1 MALPALVD
9 AQKFGEYWMPAFAGM
24 TVEAWARSRGNGM
37 SNKELAGRVAVI
49 TGAGRSIGRAM
60 ALELAEGGC
69 AVVVN
74 VRSNRAE
81 AEAVVKDIES
91 RGGRGMVGV
100 ADVVDAKAVHAMA
113 DAALKKFGRIDYL
126 INNAALRGEK
136 TIEHMTFE
144 EWRHITGVVLDGA
157 FHCVKA
163 CIEAIKK
170 SDAGSIINVGGL
182 TGAMGAPDRVHVVTA
197 KAGVAG
203 FTRGLARELAEYK
216 ITVNTLVPAMLA
228 KPDTPNEIPAHP
240 IYRPIL
246 GRAAWPTDFAPLA
259 RFLVGPGAR
268 YITGQTINVNGGTY
282 FGV

>member
-1 MALPALVD
+1 
-9 AQKFGEYWMPAFAGM
+9 MPDQ
-24 TVEAWARSRGNGM
+24 
-37 SNKELAGRVAVI
+37 ELQGRVAII

-60 ALELAEGGC
+60 ALELAAGGC

-81 AEAVVKDIES
+81 AESVVKEIEGK
-91 RGGRGMVGV
+91 GGKAMAAL
-100 ADVVDAKAVHAMA
+100 ADVIDAKAVHAMA

-126 INNAALRGEK
+126 INNVAQRGEQS
-136 TIEHMTFE
+136 IEHMTFE
-144 EWRHITGVVLDGA
+144 EWRHITGIVLDGA

-163 CIEAIKK
+163 CLPAIKK

-182 TGAMGAPDRVHVVTA
+182 TGAVGAPDRVHVVTA
-197 KAGVAG
+197 KAGIAG
-203 FTRGLARELAEYK
+203 FSRGLAMELAPHK

-228 KPDTPNEIPAHP
+228 KPDKPNEIPAHP
-240 IYRPIL
+240 IYRPLL
-246 GRAAWPTDFAPLA
+246 GRAAWPDDFAPLT

-282 FGV
+282 FG

>member
-1 MALPALVD
+1 
-9 AQKFGEYWMPAFAGM
+9 
-24 TVEAWARSRGNGM
+24 
-37 SNKELAGRVAVI
+37 VAVI

-60 ALELAEGGC
+60 ALELAAGGA

-81 AEAVVKDIES
+81 AEAVVREIEAN
-91 RGGRGMVGV
+91 GGRAMVAI
-100 ADVVDAKAVHAMA
+100 ADVVDAPAVEAMA
-113 DAALKKFGRIDYL
+113 KAALQKFGRIDYL

-136 TIEHMTFE
+136 GIEHMSFE
-144 EWRHITGVVLDGA
+144 DWRKVIGVTLDGA

-163 CIEAIKK
+163 CLGAIKN
-170 SDAGSIINVGGL
+170 SDAGAIVNVGGL

-197 KAGVAG
+197 KAGIAG
-203 FTRGLARELAEYK
+203 FTRGLAMELSPHK

-228 KPDTPNEIPAHP
+228 KPDKPNEIPPHP
-240 IYRPIL
+240 IYRPLL
-246 GRAAWPTDFAPLA
+246 GRAAWPTDIAPLA

-282 FGV
+282 FG